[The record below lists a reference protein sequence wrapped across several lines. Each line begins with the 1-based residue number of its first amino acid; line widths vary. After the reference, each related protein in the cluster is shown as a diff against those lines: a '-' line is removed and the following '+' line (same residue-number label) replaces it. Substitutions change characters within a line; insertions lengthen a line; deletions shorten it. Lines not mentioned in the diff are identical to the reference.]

1 MLRLSP
7 IDLGDS
13 VMWRFLAGVSSAVL
27 LMLAGLLVWQ
37 ARADKPSPIP
47 AAPVAVADAPLSMVD
62 LAPPP
67 EASER
72 TREEKRF
79 ARYDK
84 DKNGAVARAEY
95 LFSRQKGFAKLD
107 VNGDGRIS
115 FEEYAVK
122 SVTKFAAADKD
133 RNNALNATEFA
144 TTRVI
149 RKAKAK
155 PKCAPSLQAPAA
167 APADDE
173 AEG

>member
-1 MLRLSP
+1 
-7 IDLGDS
+7 
-13 VMWRFLAGVSSAVL
+13 MWRFLAGVGSAVL
-27 LMLAGLLVWQ
+27 LMTAGLLVWQ
-37 ARADKPSPIP
+37 AQANKPSPIRSAP
-47 AAPVAVADAPLSMVD
+47 AAGPDLPLGIAD

-67 EASER
+67 AASER

-84 DKNGAVARAEY
+84 DRNGAVGRAEY
-95 LFSRQKGFAKLD
+95 LASRQKGFAKLD

-133 RNNALNATEFA
+133 RDSALNATEFA
-144 TTRVI
+144 TTRIV

-155 PKCAPSLQAPAA
+155 PYCPPNLRAPA
-167 APADDE
+167 PVEDE

>member
-1 MLRLSP
+1 
-7 IDLGDS
+7 
-13 VMWRFLAGVSSAVL
+13 MWRFLAGIISAIM
-27 LMLAGLLVWQ
+27 LMGAGLLVWQ
-37 ARADKPSPIP
+37 AQATKPLAIP
-47 AAPVAVADAPLSMVD
+47 AAPAPVATPLGLTD

-79 ARYDK
+79 LRYDK

-95 LFSRQKGFAKLD
+95 LAGRQKGFAKLD
-107 VNGDGRIS
+107 VDNDGKIS

-122 SVTKFAAADKD
+122 AVTKFAAADKD
-133 RNNALNATEFA
+133 RNGALNAPEFA
-144 TTRVI
+144 ATRVV

-155 PKCAPSLQAPAA
+155 LKCAPTLRAPATV
-167 APADDE
+167 DEE

>member
-1 MLRLSP
+1 
-7 IDLGDS
+7 
-13 VMWRFLAGVSSAVL
+13 MWRFLAGVGSAVL

-37 ARADKPSPIP
+37 AQANKPSPIP
-47 AAPVAVADAPLSMVD
+47 PAPTAAADAPLSMVD

-95 LFSRQKGFAKLD
+95 LLSRQKGFAKLD
-107 VNGDGRIS
+107 ANGDGRIS

-122 SVTKFAAADKD
+122 TVTKFAAADKD

-149 RKAKAK
+149 RKAAKAK
-155 PKCAPSLQAPAA
+155 PNCPPSLRAPA
-167 APADDE
+167 PAEDE

>member
-1 MLRLSP
+1 
-7 IDLGDS
+7 
-13 VMWRFLAGVSSAVL
+13 MWRFLAGVGAASL

-47 AAPVAVADAPLSMVD
+47 PAPAEAADAPLGMVD

-67 EASER
+67 QASER

-84 DKNGAVARAEY
+84 DKNGAVGKAEY

-107 VNGDGRIS
+107 ANGDGRIS

-122 SVTKFAAADKD
+122 TVTKFAAADKD

-144 TTRVI
+144 TTRII
-149 RKAKAK
+149 RKAKMATK
-155 PKCAPSLQAPAA
+155 PNCPPSLRAPA
-167 APADDE
+167 APADD
-173 AEG
+173 AEEG

>member
-1 MLRLSP
+1 
-7 IDLGDS
+7 
-13 VMWRFLAGVSSAVL
+13 MWRFLAGVGSAVL
-27 LMLAGLLVWQ
+27 LMVAGLVVWQ
-37 ARADKPSPIP
+37 AQADKPSLIPNAP
-47 AAPVAVADAPLSMVD
+47 AAGAAAPLGMVD

-95 LFSRQKGFAKLD
+95 LASRQKGFAKLD

-122 SVTKFAAADKD
+122 AVVKFAAADKD
-133 RNNALNATEFA
+133 KNNALNATEFA
-144 TTRVI
+144 TTRVV
-149 RKAKAK
+149 RKAAKAK
-155 PKCAPSLQAPAA
+155 PNCPPSLRAPA
-167 APADDE
+167 PTEDE

>member
-1 MLRLSP
+1 
-7 IDLGDS
+7 
-13 VMWRFLAGVSSAVL
+13 MWRFLAGVGSAAL

-37 ARADKPSPIP
+37 ARADKPSLIA
-47 AAPVAVADAPLSMVD
+47 AAPSAIAETPLGAAD

-84 DKNGAVARAEY
+84 DKNGAVGRAEY
-95 LFSRQKGFAKLD
+95 LVARQKGFAKLD
-107 VNGDGRIS
+107 TNGDGRIS
-115 FEEYAVK
+115 FEEYAIK
-122 SVTKFAAADKD
+122 TVTKFAAADKD
-133 RNNALNATEFA
+133 RNDALNATEFA

-149 RKAKAK
+149 RKAAKAR
-155 PKCAPSLQAPAA
+155 PNCPPSLRAPTV
-167 APADDE
+167 DE